1 MRLRKPLF
9 KASACSFNKLTALGM
24 PASANIFKPLPA
36 TCGLG
41 SAMAATTRLTPASI
55 KPNAQGGVRP

>member
-1 MRLRKPLF
+1 MPTS
-9 KASACSFNKLTALGM
+9 AS
-24 PASANIFKPLPA
+24 IFKPLPA

-41 SAMAATTRLTPASI
+41 SAIAATTRLTPALI